1 MNIEQLN
8 TKHSKYDHKKW
19 ERYEAVLKG
28 GEEFAEHIQEFLPRF
43 SMEPHSLY
51 ADRCSMAKDS
61 YENHIA
67 HIVSAAETQLF
78 NFPFSIR
85 NKENSEANLDS
96 FYSYF
101 KENCDGS
108 GTDLTEFMRSRFI
121 EALTTGQALWEVS
134 VTVDR
139 ANASTFYS
147 SFSARLIP
155 HCIEELF
162 DYGMDDNGNLAWV
175 VLHSKSNQRKGPGQP
190 MFIKETWRAIDSM
203 TESRFEI
210 VYDPTKPP
218 NPKTELAPQVSSHN
232 LGFVPIIVMQLN
244 DELAL
249 VPRAYSTAIK
259 LFNQDFG
266 LNWASK
272 RLNFPTPIL
281 KVFDPEKR
289 PPSLSLGQALIINQG
304 EELDWMVPPSDS
316 FETQL
321 AMIKR
326 TQQELYRICNA
337 QALGV
342 DNQAAAIGRS
352 GMSKAVDV
360 AINENG
366 LQRFG
371 SIVRLAVERTYQM
384 LSSIRGESIQ
394 WDVSGL
400 DRFAG
405 QLKGTTIEEIISI
418 LNLQLPSRTL
428 QVELENFLSEV
439 ALPALPQ
446 AVKDTIRKELEKETP
461 WKTTIQTTAT
471 V

>member
-1 MNIEQLN
+1 MRIEQLN
-8 TKHSKYDHKKW
+8 TKHGKYDHCKW

-28 GEEFAEHIQEFLPRF
+28 GDEFAENIKHFLPQLT
-43 SMEPHSLY
+43 MEPHSLY
-51 ADRCSMAKDS
+51 ADRCTMAKTS

-85 NKENSEANLDS
+85 NKENSEANLDV
-96 FYSYF
+96 FYSIF
-101 KENCDGS
+101 KENCDGK
-108 GTDLTEFMRSRFI
+108 GTDLTEFMRARFI
-121 EALTTGQALWEVS
+121 ESLTTGQAIWEVS

-139 ANASTFYS
+139 SNAASFYS
-147 SFSARLIP
+147 SFSAKLIN
-155 HCIEELF
+155 HDIEQLF
-162 DYGMDDNGNLAWV
+162 DYGCDEDGNLDWV
-175 VLHSKSNQRKGPGQP
+175 VLHSKSTQRAKPGMP
-190 MFIKETWRAIDSM
+190 LMAKEVWRVIDRFN
-203 TESRFEI
+203 ESRFEI

-218 NPKTELAPQVSSHN
+218 NPKTELEPSVTEHG
-232 LGFVPIIVMQLN
+232 LGFVPIIIMHLN

-249 VPRAYSTAIK
+249 VPRAYATAIK

-266 LNWASK
+266 LNWAAK

-281 KVFDPEKR
+281 KVNDTEQR
-289 PPSLSLGQALIINQG
+289 PPSLSLGQALIINRD
-304 EELDWMVPPSDS
+304 EDLEWMVPPSDS
-316 FETQL
+316 FEVQL

-360 AINENG
+360 AINETG

-405 QLKGTTIEEIISI
+405 QLKGTTIDEIISI
-418 LNLQLPSRTL
+418 MNLGLPSRTL
-428 QVELENFLSEV
+428 KIELENFLSEV

-446 AVKDTIRKELEKETP
+446 GIKNNIRQELEQGTP
-461 WKTTIQTTAT
+461 WNQTPQTLNN
-471 V
+471 